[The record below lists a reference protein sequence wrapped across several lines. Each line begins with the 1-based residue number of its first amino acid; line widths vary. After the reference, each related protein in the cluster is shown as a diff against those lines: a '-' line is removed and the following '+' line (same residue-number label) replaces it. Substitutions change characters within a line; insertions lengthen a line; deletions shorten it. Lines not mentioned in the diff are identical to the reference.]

1 MSAERA
7 NSELDFTETLTP
19 NKAERKYVNLL
30 KKNDQRGQRLIS
42 RLENEIPFSSLYLF
56 VHDIAMRH

>member
-30 KKNDQRGQRLIS
+30 KKNDHGQRLIS